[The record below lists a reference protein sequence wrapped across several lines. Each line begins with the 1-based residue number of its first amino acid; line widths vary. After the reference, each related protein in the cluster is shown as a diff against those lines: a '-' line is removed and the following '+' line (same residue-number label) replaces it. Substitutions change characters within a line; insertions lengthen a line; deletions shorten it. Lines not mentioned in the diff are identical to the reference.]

1 MHFDLEAF
9 GSRTEGFKMNWK
21 DARVLIDKGKMPKIP
36 LSLPQ
41 IVFLAMDDFT
51 TSTLATAWYTLT
63 TIVIVVNIV
72 VIILQ
77 SLSGYTDES
86 QSWFALI
93 NDWCVNIFILE
104 YFTKAFCSMYCPIAL
119 FDSAWMLDHV
129 LPYGDH
135 EHLVANSL
143 HTTKWQR
150 LSHWACT
157 VNNVVDFVS
166 ITPKLLSV
174 AVSGM
179 HLPLASL
186 RMLRLLRIIRVFRAF
201 RAVGK
206 WVTTLQ
212 VLSEAFMS
220 SLGSVFVLVLY
231 IGLFSMVAGAV
242 LYSEEG
248 ETDDRFRTVPS
259 AIAYVTERFVGDS
272 FSITE
277 TLVGGLVL
285 ASVGVFKATI
295 FLLPIE
301 RLKTATTAAEAKFQE
316 NARFREQ
323 IERETITAKMP
334 KHLEWVNDF
343 SCPSVRVRVYDEAG
357 FQNFQDPAIGTLHI
371 PIHSMEGT
379 EALVAVPLHG
389 GRVKTMF
396 GPRPELEINVCWDP
410 DVENTNAHLPKGDL
424 SLQIVRGTSF
434 AGVDTRWRVFLE
446 VPETL
451 YGARATADW
460 TSPSSTTGGPTPQWG
475 EGATCINV
483 IEWAVSDKEQET
495 DTPEESF
502 RSKVL
507 DLLEGKKEKG
517 AARRRVLDMLESQ
530 AEQLS
535 ELETRVAEVAEHM
548 VNAH

>member
-1 MHFDLEAF
+1 
-9 GSRTEGFKMNWK
+9 MNWK

-285 ASVGVFKATI
+285 ASVGVFKAPDT
-295 FLLPIE
+295 LCARLGVWGTPIGE
-301 RLKTATTAAEAKFQE
+301 PAVGV
-316 NARFREQ
+316 
-323 IERETITAKMP
+323 P
-334 KHLEWVNDF
+334 KHTPE
-343 SCPSVRVRVYDEAG
+343 SV
-357 FQNFQDPAIGTLHI
+357 
-371 PIHSMEGT
+371 
-379 EALVAVPLHG
+379 HG
-389 GRVKTMF
+389 G
-396 GPRPELEINVCWDP
+396 GAPRTRPHVPPLSRSHRGIGRAFRMCHRR
-410 DVENTNAHLPKGDL
+410 HLFSPP
-424 SLQIVRGTSF
+424 QR
-434 AGVDTRWRVFLE
+434 TRCV
-446 VPETL
+446 
-451 YGARATADW
+451 
-460 TSPSSTTGGPTPQWG
+460 
-475 EGATCINV
+475 
-483 IEWAVSDKEQET
+483 
-495 DTPEESF
+495 
-502 RSKVL
+502 
-507 DLLEGKKEKG
+507 
-517 AARRRVLDMLESQ
+517 
-530 AEQLS
+530 
-535 ELETRVAEVAEHM
+535 
-548 VNAH
+548 